1 MKLTYT
7 TLGIALLLSI
17 AGLLG
22 EQTAAVAGQES
33 LTQAQV
39 NQFSRDLLPNTP
51 SQDFFRQGRQRI
63 EREILLL
70 NQRQK
75 AASTEPILK
84 IDVEIQTEIDRLPQ
98 LKPSDLQQ
106 ARPNTQQESL

>member
-22 EQTAAVAGQES
+22 EQRAAVAGQES
-33 LTQAQV
+33 LTSLQA
-39 NQFSRDLLPNTP
+39 NQLSRDLLPSTP
-51 SQDFFRQGRQRI
+51 SQDFFRQGRQLI

-70 NQRQK
+70 NQRQN
-75 AASTEPILK
+75 AASTVPILK

-106 ARPNTQQESL
+106 ARPNT

>member
-7 TLGIALLLSI
+7 TLGIALLLST

-22 EQTAAVAGQES
+22 EQRAAVAGQES
-33 LTQAQV
+33 LTQSQV

-51 SQDFFRQGRQRI
+51 SQDFFQQGRQRM